1 MTRKAGDPPWAIKD
15 DMLVDA
21 HGTHLFR
28 LVEQPGLGRH
38 GEEILGLIVTAAEL
52 LDALLTA
59 LPYVE
64 DALHDPMFK
73 KGVVRKHVREIRAL
87 VERIDAK

>member
-1 MTRKAGDPPWAIKD
+1 MTRAVGDPPWTTRG

-28 LVEQPGLGRH
+28 LVEQPGLGGRAD
-38 GEEILGLIVTAAEL
+38 EILARIVAAPEM

-64 DALHDPMFK
+64 DALEDPAFL
-73 KGVVRKHVREIRAL
+73 KGVVRRDVARLLSLGI
-87 VERIDAK
+87 